1 MVTRLGRQSNLVF
14 LNEDSLGRLSFVGLA
29 FHIAHTDHT
38 VVVAIITAFIGP
50 SGNDVALLTTIVP
63 L

>member
-1 MVTRLGRQSNLVF
+1 LVF